1 MSLSECEQCEERKAQ
16 APAVLIPAKGRPQW
30 NPNYTG
36 PLQGVF
42 YAMPPCPE
50 EGAYHTACDSLE
62 AAISA
67 RVEADKEPGPQG
79 SLVEAIEWAYRR
91 LDMLEAAAEG
101 AVSLAVENEQLKTT
115 MRNLPEV
122 KVFDQIMTERI
133 DGINRQ
139 LLREHTLLLKAL
151 KSVQGMCTGAIR
163 SRIDKVITECE
174 AHG

>member
-1 MSLSECEQCEERKAQ
+1 MSLSEKPAVYPVECEQCEERKAQ

-30 NPNYTG
+30 NPDYTG

-67 RVEADKEPGPQG
+67 RVAAGKEPGPQG

-101 AVSLAVENEQLKTT
+101 AVRLAVENE
-115 MRNLPEV
+115 R
-122 KVFDQIMTERI
+122 
-133 DGINRQ
+133 
-139 LLREHTLLLKAL
+139 LKAGNIGPL
-151 KSVQGMCTGAIR
+151 TYIDTDYPPGKRAAMRAYTAGWNDCLSKIRGA
-163 SRIDKVITECE
+163 
-174 AHG
+174 

>member
-1 MSLSECEQCEERKAQ
+1 MSKPGGELARITQKDLTALQSGLPVWVYPNDSA
-16 APAVLIPAKGRPQW
+16 APIPLYGDPGR
-30 NPNYTG
+30 G
-36 PLQGVF
+36 P
-42 YAMPPCPE
+42 
-50 EGAYHTACDSLE
+50 YHTACDSLE

-67 RVEADKEPGPQG
+67 RVAAGKEPGPQG

-91 LDMLEAAAEG
+91 LDMLEAAVEG
-101 AVSLAVENEQLKTT
+101 AVSLAVENERLKMT

-122 KVFDQIMTERI
+122 KVFGQIMTERI

-163 SRIDKVITECE
+163 SRIDKVITACG